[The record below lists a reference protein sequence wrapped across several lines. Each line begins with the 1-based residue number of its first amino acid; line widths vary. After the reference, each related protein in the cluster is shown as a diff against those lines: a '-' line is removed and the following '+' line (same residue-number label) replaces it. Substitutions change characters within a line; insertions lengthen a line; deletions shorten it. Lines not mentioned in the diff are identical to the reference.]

1 MKFILVLLI
10 TSFLLLG
17 CDSNEVLSKSEYRCG
32 KQTNFGVQFC
42 KDLSKEDYYLVYVHG
57 VKLFEGVPY
66 NKTNL
71 VNGKVYYK
79 GKLYDGHLFNKP
91 GYANTLNTSMEYSKG
106 ELTVINS
113 YSTRQINSMESMRI
127 SRYFYE
133 NGEVEKIIYLND
145 VSIDNG
151 LFPIPG
157 LKYEDDFLG
166 NPYYKNEFNYG
177 IELPLFGGTKIEY
190 FNGDKLKDSTEYYLL
205 DGKLIHT
212 KIDEQIRPY

>member
-17 CDSNEVLSKSEYRCG
+17 CDSNEVLTKSEYRCG

-79 GKLYDGHLFNKP
+79 GKLYDGHLFNKS
-91 GYANTLNTSMEYSKG
+91 GYENTLNTSMEYSKG

-113 YSTRQINSMESMRI
+113 YSFRTSRSDFESMKI

-133 NGEVEKIIYLND
+133 NGEVEKIIHLND

-151 LFPIPG
+151 L
-157 LKYEDDFLG
+157 KYEDDYLG
-166 NPYYKNEFNYG
+166 NLYYKNQFNSG

-190 FNGDKLKDSTEYYLL
+190 FNGDKLKDSTEYY
-205 DGKLIHT
+205 
-212 KIDEQIRPY
+212 

>member
-17 CDSNEVLSKSEYRCG
+17 CDSNEVLTKSEYRCG

-91 GYANTLNTSMEYSKG
+91 GYENLLNTSMEYSKG

-113 YSTRQINSMESMRI
+113 YSYSVRSPDFESMII
-127 SRYFYE
+127 SRYFYK
-133 NGEVEKIIYLND
+133 NGEVEKIIHLND

-151 LFPIPG
+151 L
-157 LKYEDDFLG
+157 KYEDDYLG
-166 NPYYKNEFNYG
+166 NRYYKNQFNSG

-212 KIDEQIRPY
+212 EIHEQIRPY